1 MVLVAGWRVTRHWY
15 GSRESR
21 SWAGPPAV
29 ALAFAAAWLALFGW
43 TGLPPH
49 DAIDWLLP
57 LTLPLMLLGLLESYY
72 RWPLPAGVLAIAV
85 AVAITLLAISWPRLG
100 AAADDGFSTRLFA
113 VTTLA
118 MLTLIPL
125 DRLAQRLTFGRMSA
139 ILFAVGAPAAVTL
152 GCSGSARL
160 GLIATVLAATQAG
173 GVAAGIVLGRSAT
186 ARGVVLVFGS
196 LLAGIL
202 WSGYAYASLSV
213 VDGLLLT
220 AAPQRG
226 VARTLGSAAVWLVD
240 QLRLAGRSRA
250 CGGDDRRG
258 AGVASRVGLVLS
270 KRASPLGRPSS
281 RKMGKLGCPV
291 IGTTGHL
298 GVRLTPCLFERYF
311 SKAAVHCAL
320 NWLPDCASFAQACA
334 GFARDL
340 CT

>member
-1 MVLVAGWRVTRHWY
+1 MFSVWEMFAAIVLPAAVSAVVLVAGWRVTRHWY

-57 LTLPLMLLGLLESYY
+57 LALPLMLLGLLESYY

-220 AAPQRG
+220 AAP
-226 VARTLGSAAVWLVD
+226 SAAWL
-240 QLRLAGRSRA
+240 GRWAPRRFGWSINFASQVGAVLVVAVIAAVRA
-250 CGGDDRRG
+250 WL
-258 AGVASRVGLVLS
+258 ASRGL
-270 KRASPLGRPSS
+270 
-281 RKMGKLGCPV
+281 
-291 IGTTGHL
+291 
-298 GVRLTPCLFERYF
+298 Y
-311 SKAAVHCAL
+311 
-320 NWLPDCASFAQACA
+320 
-334 GFARDL
+334 
-340 CT
+340 